1 MTAPV
6 LRVMVIMLYQDKIL
20 ILYLVKVKSK
30 IIHIYEHKTDDNNPC
45 IVYN

>member
-1 MTAPV
+1 MTAP
-6 LRVMVIMLYQDKIL
+6 LFRVMVIMLYQDKIL